1 MYQYTFRKRRRA
13 SADLQSTIRVIIR
26 KKAGG
31 ERRRRMKKLAFTF
44 LITLV
49 PLALLAQGSIPALA
63 VIPSPGFFTALI
75 AGIIMAFGFQ
85 LILTNLSAAV
95 GLSALHMGAEKVE
108 KKIRSGSTEKRESKD
123 PSGSISKT
131 AREVN
136 AAFGIWAII
145 TASISLF
152 FAAWLAVKISTPL
165 NIFAG
170 ITLGL
175 AIWGLFYIVTA
186 VLEMT
191 AVSSMVGLLMDLVRS
206 GFRTFSGA
214 TSGMLR
220 KSDEQKAA
228 DTAREI
234 ANAVRS
240 ELIGD
245 INVRKT
251 IQNYVDSLRPDYDQL
266 RKEINSVL
274 DDAEIDIKA
283 SAAEGMASARIHTGT
298 AAPSPSEMKG
308 KAEEAVSAVKGAAKT
323 VSQEARSDKVIADK
337 IADTLME
344 MAGMSRREA
353 EQYRHKVEQ
362 YLAGT
367 GKPELNPEGIKRD
380 IDELVSGN
388 TKAGLEG
395 IMSRLSEFDRST
407 ITSILAQREG
417 MSRERAD
424 RIAGMVTGTVS
435 TLKSGYR
442 RIKGTAGTS
451 AEQEEGRLESKMRGY
466 FDSLDNPE
474 LHYSALKADFEE
486 MLHNPISGGESM
498 INRLKSISKHDMEQ
512 MVENSG
518 LGISREDMDQV
529 IGRIEQARDSL
540 VNQADRMRMEAA
552 AKIQRTEEETIHYAD
567 QARKVAAS
575 AAWWVFGAA
584 LVSGIAAAVGGLVG
598 IMI

>member
-1 MYQYTFRKRRRA
+1 
-13 SADLQSTIRVIIR
+13 
-26 KKAGG
+26 
-31 ERRRRMKKLAFTF
+31 MKKLTLTF
-44 LITLV
+44 LTMLV
-49 PLALLAQGSIPALA
+49 PLALLAQQGAIPALA

-95 GLSALHMGAEKVE
+95 GLSALHMGAEKAE
-108 KKIRSGSTEKRESKD
+108 KKIRSGSSGEEGKD
-123 PSGSISKT
+123 PPDSISKT

-136 AAFGIWAII
+136 TAFGIWAIV
-145 TASISLF
+145 TASVSLF
-152 FAAWLAVKISTPL
+152 FAAWLAAKISTPL

-191 AVSSMVGLLMDLVRS
+191 AVSSMVGSLMDLVRS
-206 GFRTFSGA
+206 GFRTFSEA

-228 DTAREI
+228 DAAREI
-234 ANAVRS
+234 AEAVRS
-240 ELIGD
+240 ELFGD
-245 INVRKT
+245 ISVRKT

-283 SAAEGMASARIHTGT
+283 SPAQGTATARIHTGT
-298 AAPSPSEMKG
+298 AAPSPSEVKG
-308 KAEEAVSAVKGAAKT
+308 KAEEAVGALKGAAKT
-323 VSQEARSDKVIADK
+323 VSREAGSDKDIADK

-344 MAGMSRREA
+344 MAGMSRQEA
-353 EQYRHKVEQ
+353 EQYRHKVER
-362 YLAGT
+362 YLAST
-367 GKPELNPEGIKRD
+367 GKPALNPQGIKHD

-395 IMSRLSEFDRST
+395 IMSRLDEFDRST

-417 MSRERAD
+417 MSRERAE
-424 RIAGMVTGTVS
+424 RIAGMVTGTVG
-435 TLKSGYR
+435 TLKSGYQKV
-442 RIKGTAGTS
+442 KGTAGAS
-451 AEQEEGRLESKMRGY
+451 AQQGQEGAEAGIKGY
-466 FDSLDNPE
+466 LDSLDNPK
-474 LHYSALKADFEE
+474 LHYDAIKADFEE
-486 MLHNPISGGESM
+486 MLRNPLAGSEAMIES
-498 INRLKSISKHDMEQ
+498 LKSIDRHDMEQ

-518 LGISREDMDQV
+518 LGIGREDVDRV
-529 IGRIEQARDSL
+529 IGKIEQARDAVIS
-540 VNQADRMRMEAA
+540 QADRMRREAE
-552 AKIQRTEEETIHYAD
+552 AKIRHTEEETLRYAD

-584 LVSGIAAAVGGLVG
+584 LISGIAAAAGGLIG
-598 IMI
+598 IMV

>member
-1 MYQYTFRKRRRA
+1 
-13 SADLQSTIRVIIR
+13 
-26 KKAGG
+26 
-31 ERRRRMKKLAFTF
+31 MKKLAFAF
-44 LITLV
+44 LMMLV
-49 PLALLAQGSIPALA
+49 PLALLAQQGTIPALA

-95 GLSALHMGAEKVE
+95 GLSALHMGAEKAQKHIRAGGSG
-108 KKIRSGSTEKRESKD
+108 KKESDD
-123 PSGSISKT
+123 PPGSITKT

-191 AVSSMVGLLMDLVRS
+191 AVSSMVGSLMDLVRS
-206 GFRTFSGA
+206 GFRTFSQA
-214 TSGMLR
+214 TSGMLS
-220 KSDEQKAA
+220 KSEEHKAA

-234 ANAVRS
+234 ADAVRD
-240 ELIGD
+240 ELFGTVS
-245 INVRKT
+245 VRRT
-251 IQNYVDSLRPDYDQL
+251 IQDYVDSLRPDYDQL

-274 DDAEIDIKA
+274 DDAQIDIKA
-283 SAAEGMASARIHTGT
+283 SAAQGTATAHIHTGT
-298 AAPSPSEMKG
+298 AAPSPSEIKG

-323 VSQEARSDKVIADK
+323 VSQEARSDKDIADK
-337 IADTLME
+337 IADTIME
-344 MAGMSRREA
+344 MAGMSREEA
-353 EQYRHKVEQ
+353 EQYRHKVEE
-362 YLAGT
+362 YLAST

-388 TKAGLEG
+388 AKAGIKS
-395 IMSRLSEFDRST
+395 IMSRLNEIDRST

-417 MSRERAD
+417 MSRERAE
-424 RIAGMVTGTVS
+424 RIAGMVAGTVS

-442 RIKGTAGTS
+442 KVKGS
-451 AEQEEGRLESKMRGY
+451 ADVSAPHEQGRMEARMRGY
-466 FDSLDNPE
+466 FDSLDNPK
-474 LHYSALKADFEE
+474 LHYDAIKTDFEE
-486 MLHNPISGGESM
+486 ILRNPMAGGKAMMDS
-498 INRLKSISKHDMEQ
+498 LKSIDRHDMEQ
-512 MVENSG
+512 LVENSG

-529 IGRIEQARDSL
+529 IGRIEQARDSI
-540 VNQADRMRMEAA
+540 VSQADQMRRTAA
-552 AKIQRTEEETIHYAD
+552 EKVRRTEEETVRYAD

-584 LVSGIAAAVGGLVG
+584 LVSGIAAAAGGIIG
-598 IMI
+598 IMV

>member
-1 MYQYTFRKRRRA
+1 
-13 SADLQSTIRVIIR
+13 
-26 KKAGG
+26 
-31 ERRRRMKKLAFTF
+31 
-44 LITLV
+44 
-49 PLALLAQGSIPALA
+49 
-63 VIPSPGFFTALI
+63 
-75 AGIIMAFGFQ
+75 
-85 LILTNLSAAV
+85 
-95 GLSALHMGAEKVE
+95 
-108 KKIRSGSTEKRESKD
+108 
-123 PSGSISKT
+123 
-131 AREVN
+131 
-136 AAFGIWAII
+136 
-145 TASISLF
+145 
-152 FAAWLAVKISTPL
+152 
-165 NIFAG
+165 
-170 ITLGL
+170 
-175 AIWGLFYIVTA
+175 
-186 VLEMT
+186 
-191 AVSSMVGLLMDLVRS
+191 
-206 GFRTFSGA
+206 
-214 TSGMLR
+214 
-220 KSDEQKAA
+220 
-228 DTAREI
+228 
-234 ANAVRS
+234 
-240 ELIGD
+240 
-245 INVRKT
+245 
-251 IQNYVDSLRPDYDQL
+251 
-266 RKEINSVL
+266 
-274 DDAEIDIKA
+274 
-283 SAAEGMASARIHTGT
+283 
-298 AAPSPSEMKG
+298 
-308 KAEEAVSAVKGAAKT
+308 
-323 VSQEARSDKVIADK
+323 
-337 IADTLME
+337 
-344 MAGMSRREA
+344 MSRREA